1 MNWEA
6 LGAVGEVLG
15 AVAVVATLLYV
26 ARQLDE
32 QNRALETN
40 VRDSAFQQLQEWN
53 YQVMADPGLSHL
65 FQRGAATDD
74 WDGFS
79 PEEKSRL
86 IHVFYS
92 FFKTFENVYLHTA
105 EGSAPA
111 EVWDRNCQVFLA
123 YAAKPGCRRYWNER
137 RGTLDERFVKVLE
150 NIGEPILK
158 TGLEIVTEKPGADAP
173 GPRTDAT

>member
-6 LGAVGEVLG
+6 MGALGEVLG

-32 QNRALETN
+32 QSRALTTS

-53 YQVMADPGLSHL
+53 YQVMADPQLSHL
-65 FQRGAATDD
+65 FQRGSATAD
-74 WDGFS
+74 WDEFS
-79 PEEKSRL
+79 AEERSRL

-92 FFKTFENVYLHTA
+92 FFKTFENIYLHTA
-105 EGSAPA
+105 EGSAPV

-123 YAAKPGCRRYWNER
+123 YAAKPGCMRYWNER
-137 RGTLDERFVKVLE
+137 RGALDERFVRVLDTM
-150 NIGEPILK
+150 GAPKLK
-158 TGLEIVTEKPGADAP
+158 TGLQIVED
-173 GPRTDAT
+173 GP